1 MQRQMERLVWENREL
16 EEKLG
21 MALKE
26 SRAMEEILDE
36 MEEEHDDAFAR
47 ITLLETQVINFNS
60 ISVKL
65 LRVSSQWRRT
75 DEHCAAP

>member
-1 MQRQMERLVWENREL
+1 MERLVWENREL

>member
-1 MQRQMERLVWENREL
+1 VGEMQRQMERLVWENREL

-65 LRVSSQWRRT
+65 LRVSS
-75 DEHCAAP
+75 